1 MIIVEINHHVKNSKE
16 SPPSCLHHHIYT
28 TPFFFEAAPC
38 LILFLSGA
46 VHDAKCV
53 SLQIR

>member
-16 SPPSCLHHHIYT
+16 SPPSSLHHHIYT